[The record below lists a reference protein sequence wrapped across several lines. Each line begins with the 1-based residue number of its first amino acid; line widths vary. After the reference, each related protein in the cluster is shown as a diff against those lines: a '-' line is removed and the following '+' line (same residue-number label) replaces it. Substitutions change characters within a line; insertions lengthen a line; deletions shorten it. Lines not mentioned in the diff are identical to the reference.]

1 LWKSQLDQRGN
12 MERQLSGMSN
22 TLNRLALLCVALSL
36 VCAPAAPC
44 AEPDSIQEYQIK
56 AAFLYNFLKFVDWPK
71 EKMGDA
77 NEPITLGII
86 GKDPFGQAFEPVKD
100 KDVKDKKVVV
110 KRFKSIADLKK
121 LGESGK
127 DELDRQIEAVKK
139 CHLLFVCS
147 SEKEYLKDIVN
158 AVKQRPVLTVG
169 EMQGFLEA
177 GGISNFLVEDNKVR
191 FEVNLTAAEH
201 AKLKIRSQLLR
212 LAKRVIEEK
221 DAPEDKDK

>member
-1 LWKSQLDQRGN
+1 MRHRRYIFAVLILV
-12 MERQLSGMSN
+12 
-22 TLNRLALLCVALSL
+22 LLGGAI
-36 VCAPAAPC
+36 APRSRAGS
-44 AEPDSIQEYQIK
+44 EPSQEYKLK
-56 AAFLYNFLKFVDWPK
+56 AAFLYNFLKFVDWSK

-100 KDVKDKKVVV
+100 KDAKDKKVVV

-127 DELDRQIEAVKK
+127 DELDQQIEAVKK

-147 SEKEYLKDIVN
+147 SEKEYLKDIAN

-169 EMQGFLEA
+169 EMPGFLEG
-177 GGISNFLVEDNKVR
+177 GGIMNFLVEDNKVR

-212 LAKRVIEEK
+212 LAKRVIEQK
-221 DAPEDKDK
+221 DAPEGDNK

>member
-1 LWKSQLDQRGN
+1 MDQRGN

-22 TLNRLALLCVALSL
+22 TLNRLALLCVALAL
-36 VCAPAAPC
+36 VRAPAALH
-44 AEPDSIQEYQIK
+44 AEPGSIQEYQIK
-56 AAFLYNFLKFVDWPK
+56 AAFLYNFIKFVDWPK
-71 EKMGDA
+71 ETTADA
-77 NEPITLGII
+77 NEPITIGII
-86 GKDPFGQAFEPVKD
+86 GKDPFGNAFEPVKD
-100 KDVKDKKVVV
+100 KDVKGKKVVV

-158 AVKQRPVLTVG
+158 AVKYRPVLTVG
-169 EMQGFLEA
+169 DTEGFLQS
-177 GGISNFLVEDNKVR
+177 GGIISFVMEDQKVR
-191 FEVNLTAAEH
+191 FEVNAAAAKH

-221 DAPEDKDK
+221 DTSEGDNK

>member
-1 LWKSQLDQRGN
+1 

-22 TLNRLALLCVALSL
+22 TPNGLALLCVALSL
-36 VCAPAAPC
+36 VCAPAALC
-44 AEPDSIQEYQIK
+44 DEPGSIQEYQIK

-71 EKMGDA
+71 EAMPDG
-77 NEPITLGII
+77 NEPVTIGII

-100 KDVKDKKVVV
+100 KDVRGKKVVV

-158 AVKQRPVLTVG
+158 AVKYRPVLTVG
-169 EMQGFLEA
+169 DTEEFLQS
-177 GGISNFLVEDNKVR
+177 GGIISFVMEDQKVR

-221 DAPEDKDK
+221 DAPEDNDK